1 MSLKL
6 PELLRSIAGRRLA
19 PAFGELEQRVLES
32 LWRRDEGASV
42 RELSADFPEAA
53 YTTLMT
59 TLDRLFRK
67 GVLDRDRA
75 GRAFVYR
82 PRFGRGELEA
92 RLATEAVRALL
103 DREPGKLRPA
113 LSLLVDAVGHDARLL
128 DELESLV
135 RERRRREEG
144 ETR

>member
-6 PELLRSIAGRRLA
+6 PELLRSIAGGRLA
-19 PAFGELEQRVLES
+19 PAFGELERRVLES
-32 LWRRDEGASV
+32 LWRRDAGVSV
-42 RELSADFPEAA
+42 RDLSADFPDAA

-59 TLDRLFRK
+59 TLDRLYRK
-67 GVLDRDRA
+67 GVLDRERA

-92 RLATEAVRALL
+92 RLAAEAVRALL

-135 RERRRREEG
+135 KQRRRREET
-144 ETR
+144 ETP

>member
-1 MSLKL
+1 MPVRL
-6 PELLRSIAGRRLA
+6 PELLRSIAGGRLA
-19 PAFGELEQRVLES
+19 PAFGDLEQRVLES
-32 LWRRDEGASV
+32 LWRRDGGASV
-42 RELSADFPEAA
+42 RDLSADFPGAA

-59 TLDRLFRK
+59 TMDRLFRK
-67 GVLDRDRA
+67 GVLDRERS

-103 DREPGKLRPA
+103 DNEPGRLRPA
-113 LSLLVDAVGHDARLL
+113 LSLLVDALGHDADLL
-128 DELESLV
+128 DELEVLV

-144 ETR
+144 GRP